1 MRWFVCVYVFF
12 FLGLNFLLNF
22 FFLVVSYD
30 VTLVVG

>member
-1 MRWFVCVYVFF
+1 MRWFVCVYVF

-30 VTLVVG
+30 VTLEVG